1 MNSEIKTLKISN
13 YNKFKCVA
21 DKCKYTCCD
30 GWDIGVDND
39 TYDKWEDN
47 KLYNILE
54 NIKTIDSENK
64 KSYCVKKEIEDR
76 CPFLDSRGLCNIV
89 KTHGEEYLSLT
100 CKKFPRI
107 ENNFF
112 DRKELTLS
120 CACPEVV
127 SIIGDNSTEVD
138 LISEVSSDLIEL
150 KIRDVVVSIIKEEG
164 FLLEYKLILCY
175 EMLLGILNEE
185 DGIYDELLDKYKNRQ
200 YIKERIKDY
209 SEINLNIY
217 DGLEEINNLF
227 LDVVE
232 NYRGVYILKTLL
244 EDISIF
250 AENADIEALEDK
262 WNKYKKTFN
271 KKTYRLLEN
280 CIVSKIYSSC
290 ISEEIEEMI
299 IAYEMI
305 IIEYLL
311 IRYSVFLKYSSD
323 RNNDI
328 AIQDVKDY
336 IVAFSRI
343 IGNNT
348 EAMVE
353 FFEDGF
359 DDSILELGYLCFIS
373 LF

>member
-1 MNSEIKTLKISN
+1 MNNEIKTLKISN
-13 YNKFKCVA
+13 YNKFQCIA

-30 GWDIGVDND
+30 GWDIGIDNN
-39 TYDKWEDN
+39 TYDKWKED
-47 KLYNILE
+47 KAYNILK
-54 NIKTIDSENK
+54 NIKTIECGNK
-64 KSYCVKKEIEDR
+64 KSYCVKKETEER
-76 CPFLDSRGLCNIV
+76 CPFLDSKGLCDIV
-89 KTHGEEYLSLT
+89 KTYGEEYLSST
-100 CKKFPRI
+100 CKRFPRI

-120 CACPEVV
+120 CACPVV
-127 SIIGDNSTEVD
+127 VDIIGENDAEVD
-138 LISEVSSDLIEL
+138 INSEVSSDLIEL
-150 KIRDVVVSIIKEEG
+150 KIRDVIVAIIKEEG

-200 YIKERIKDY
+200 YINERIKDY

-217 DGLEEINNLF
+217 DGLQEINNLF
-227 LDVVE
+227 LDIVE
-232 NYRGVYILKTLL
+232 NYRGVSILKTLL

-250 AENADIEALEDK
+250 AENTDIEVLEEK
-262 WNKYKKTFN
+262 WYEYKKLFN
-271 KKTYRLLEN
+271 NKVYSLLEN

-290 ISEEIEEMI
+290 VCEDIEEMI

-311 IRYSVFLKYSSD
+311 IRYSVFLRYSSD

-328 AIQDVKDY
+328 AKEDVKDY

-359 DDSILELGYLCFIS
+359 DDSILELGYLCFIG

>member
-1 MNSEIKTLKISN
+1 MNNEIKTLKISN
-13 YNKFKCVA
+13 YNKFQCIA

-30 GWDIGVDND
+30 GWDIGIDND
-39 TYDKWEDN
+39 TYDKWKED
-47 KLYNILE
+47 KAYKILK
-54 NIKTIDSENK
+54 NIKTIECGNK
-64 KSYCVKKEIEDR
+64 KSYCVRKETEER
-76 CPFLDSRGLCNIV
+76 CPFLDSKGLCDIV
-89 KTHGEEYLSLT
+89 KTYGEEYLSST
-100 CKKFPRI
+100 CKRFPRI

-120 CACPEVV
+120 CACPVV
-127 SIIGDNSTEVD
+127 VDIIGDSRAEVD
-138 LISEVSSDLIEL
+138 IISKASSDLMEL
-150 KIRDVVVSIIKEEG
+150 KIRDVIVAIIKEEK
-164 FLLEYKLILCY
+164 FPLDYKLIFCY
-175 EMLLGILNEE
+175 EMLLDMLENEKDID
-185 DGIYDELLDKYKNRQ
+185 DGFLDKYKNKQ
-200 YIKERIKDY
+200 YLKQGINSY
-209 SEINLNIY
+209 SEIDLNAY
-217 DGLEEINNLF
+217 DGFEEINNLF
-227 LDVVE
+227 LDIVE
-232 NYRGVYILKTLL
+232 NYREVSILKTLL

-250 AENADIEALEDK
+250 AENTDIEVLEEK
-262 WNKYKKTFN
+262 WYEYKKLFN
-271 KKTYRLLEN
+271 NKVYSLLEN

-290 ISEEIEEMI
+290 VCEDIEEMI

-311 IRYSVFLKYSSD
+311 IRYSVFLRYSSD

-328 AIQDVKDY
+328 AKEDVKDY

-359 DDSILELGYLCFIS
+359 DDSILELGYLCFIG